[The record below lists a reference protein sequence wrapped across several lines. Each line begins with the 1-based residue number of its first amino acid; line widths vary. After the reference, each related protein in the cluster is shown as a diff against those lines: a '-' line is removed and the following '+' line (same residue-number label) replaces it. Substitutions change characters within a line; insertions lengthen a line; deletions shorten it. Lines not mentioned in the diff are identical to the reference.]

1 MSIIE
6 AIILGLIQG
15 LTEFLPV
22 SSSGH
27 IEIGKAILG
36 VEVKEN
42 LQFTVAVHAATVL
55 STLVVFRKEIIDL
68 FIGFFKFK
76 INDETK
82 FVIKILLS
90 TIPVLFVG
98 FFLKDEVERL
108 FDGNL
113 LVVGIMLLVTA
124 LLLTL
129 SKYLQR
135 ANTKPIGYRNAF
147 IIGIA
152 QAIAVMPGL
161 SRSGST
167 ISSGL
172 ILGNHRE
179 EVAKFSF
186 LMVIIPILGA
196 AVLDV
201 AKGEFSTV
209 DIQPIIAGFIAAFI
223 SGYVACSWMVKLVR
237 KGNLI
242 WFALY
247 CAIVGLTAIIF
258 SL

>member
-76 INDETK
+76 MNDETK

-98 FFLKDEVERL
+98 FFLKDEVEKL

-167 ISSGL
+167 ISTGL
-172 ILGNHRE
+172 ILGNHRD

-196 AVLDV
+196 AVLDI

>member
-1 MSIIE
+1 MTIIE

-27 IEIGKAILG
+27 IELGKAILG
-36 VEVKEN
+36 VNVQESLE
-42 LQFTVAVHAATVL
+42 FTIAVHAATVL
-55 STLVVFRKEIIDL
+55 STLVVFRKDIINL
-68 FIGFFKFK
+68 FAGFFKFK
-76 INDETK
+76 MNDETK
-82 FVIKILLS
+82 FVLKILLS

-98 FFLKDEVERL
+98 FFLKDEVEKL
-108 FDGNL
+108 FEGNL
-113 LVVGIMLLVTA
+113 LIVGIMLLVTA

-129 SKYLQR
+129 SKYLQSV
-135 ANTKPIGYRNAF
+135 NTKPIGSRDSF

-152 QAIAVMPGL
+152 QAIAVLPGL

-167 ISSGL
+167 ISTGL
-172 ILGNHRE
+172 ILGNHRDE
-179 EVAKFSF
+179 IAKFSF

-201 AKGEFSTV
+201 AKGDFGAISL
-209 DIQPIIAGFIAAFI
+209 QPVLAGFVAAFV
-223 SGYVACSWMVKLVR
+223 SGYLACNWMVKLVR

-242 WFALY
+242 WFAVY

>member
-1 MSIIE
+1 MTIIE

-36 VEVKEN
+36 VEVKEG
-42 LQFTVAVHAATVL
+42 LEFTVAVHAATVL

-68 FIGFFKFK
+68 FTGFFKFK
-76 INDETK
+76 MNVETH
-82 FVIKILLS
+82 FIFKILVS

-98 FFLKDEVERL
+98 FLLKDKVEML

-113 LVVGIMLLVTA
+113 LIVGFMLLLTA
-124 LLLTL
+124 GLLTL
-129 SKYLQR
+129 SKYLQKT
-135 ANTKPIGYRNAF
+135 NTKPVSYRDAPT
-147 IIGIA
+147 IGIA

-167 ISSGL
+167 ISTGL
-172 ILGNHRE
+172 MLGNNRD

-196 AVLDV
+196 AILDV
-201 AKGEFSTV
+201 AKGEFATV
-209 DIQPIIAGFIAAFI
+209 SVQPIVAGFIAAFV
-223 SGYVACSWMVKLVR
+223 SGYIACSWMVKLVR

-242 WFALY
+242 WFAVY
-247 CAIVGLTAIIF
+247 CAIMGLAAIMY

>member
-1 MSIIE
+1 MTIIE

-27 IEIGKAILG
+27 IELGKAILG
-36 VEVKEN
+36 VDVKESIE
-42 LQFTVAVHAATVL
+42 FTVAVHAATVL
-55 STLVVFRKEIIDL
+55 STLVVFRKDIIEL
-68 FIGFFKFK
+68 LTGFFKFK
-76 INDETK
+76 MNLETK
-82 FVIKILLS
+82 FVLKILLS

-98 FFLKDEVERL
+98 IFLKDEVEKL
-108 FDGNL
+108 FDGSL
-113 LVVGIMLLVTA
+113 LIVGAMLLVTA
-124 LLLTL
+124 TLLTL

-135 ANTKPIGYRNAF
+135 ETTKPITYRDSF

-152 QAIAVMPGL
+152 QAIAVLPGL

-167 ISSGL
+167 ISTGL
-172 ILGNHRE
+172 ILGKHRD

-196 AVLDV
+196 AFLDF
-201 AKGEFSTV
+201 AKGEFGAIDFKPV
-209 DIQPIIAGFIAAFI
+209 IAGFIAAFV
-223 SGYVACSWMVKLVR
+223 SGYFACSWMVKLVR

-242 WFALY
+242 WFAIY

-258 SL
+258 AL

>member
-1 MSIIE
+1 MTIIE

-27 IEIGKAILG
+27 IELGKAILG
-36 VEVKEN
+36 VEVKESIE
-42 LQFTVAVHAATVL
+42 FTVAVHAATVL
-55 STLVVFRKEIIDL
+55 STLVVFRKDIINL
-68 FIGFFKFK
+68 FAGFFKFK
-76 INDETK
+76 MNVETQ
-82 FVIKILLS
+82 FVLKILLS

-98 FFLKDEVERL
+98 IFLKDEVEKL

-113 LVVGIMLLVTA
+113 LIVGIMLVVTA
-124 LLLTL
+124 ILLTL
-129 SKYLQR
+129 SKYFQR
-135 ANTKPIGYRNAF
+135 TNTKPITYRDSF

-152 QAIAVMPGL
+152 QAIAVLPGL

-167 ISSGL
+167 ISTGL
-172 ILGNHRE
+172 ILGNNRD

-196 AVLDV
+196 AFLDL
-201 AKGEFSTV
+201 AKGEFGIISL
-209 DIQPIIAGFIAAFI
+209 QPIIAGFIAAFI

-242 WFALY
+242 WFAVY
-247 CAIVGLTAIIF
+247 CAIVGLIAIIF
-258 SL
+258 AL

>member
-36 VEVKEN
+36 VEVKES
-42 LQFTVAVHAATVL
+42 LEFTVAVHAATVL
-55 STLVVFRKEIIDL
+55 STLVVFRKEIMDL

-76 INDETK
+76 MNDETK
-82 FVIKILLS
+82 FVLKILLS

-98 FFLKDEVERL
+98 FFLKDEVEKL

-167 ISSGL
+167 ISTGL
-172 ILGNHRE
+172 ILGNHRD

-196 AVLDV
+196 AVLDL
-201 AKGEFSTV
+201 AKGDFATV
-209 DIQPIIAGFIAAFI
+209 NIQPIIAGFIAAFI

>member
-1 MSIIE
+1 MSILE
-6 AIILGLIQG
+6 AIILGVIQG

-27 IEIGKAILG
+27 IELGKAILG
-36 VEVKEN
+36 VEIKDSIE
-42 LQFTVAVHAATVL
+42 FTVAVHAATVL
-55 STLVVFRKEIIDL
+55 STLVVFRKEIASL
-68 FIGFFKFK
+68 FAGFFKFK
-76 INDETK
+76 MNPETQ
-82 FVIKILLS
+82 FVLKILVS
-90 TIPVLFVG
+90 TIPVLLVG
-98 FFLKDEVERL
+98 LFLKEKVEAL

-113 LVVGIMLLVTA
+113 LVVGFMLLVTA
-124 LLLTL
+124 TLLALT
-129 SKYLQR
+129 KYFKKTT
-135 ANTKPIGYRNAF
+135 TKPIGYRNAF

-167 ISSGL
+167 ISTGL
-172 ILGNHRE
+172 ILGNHRD

-196 AVLDV
+196 AILDL
-201 AKGEFSTV
+201 AKGEFASV
-209 DIQPIIAGFIAAFI
+209 DIQPLAAGFVAAFV
-223 SGYVACSWMVKLVR
+223 SGYIACSWMIKLVR

-242 WFALY
+242 WFAAY
-247 CAIVGLTAIIF
+247 CAIAGTAAIIY

>member
-1 MSIIE
+1 MTIIE

-27 IEIGKAILG
+27 IELGKAILG
-36 VEVKEN
+36 VEIKEGVA
-42 LQFTVAVHAATVL
+42 FTVAVHAATVL
-55 STLVVFRKEIIDL
+55 STLVVFRKDIINL
-68 FIGFFKFK
+68 FAGFFKFK
-76 INDETK
+76 MNVETQ
-82 FVIKILLS
+82 FVLKILLS
-90 TIPVLFVG
+90 TIPVLLVG
-98 FFLKDEVERL
+98 IFLKDEVEKL

-124 LLLTL
+124 TLLTL

-135 ANTKPIGYRNAF
+135 ANTKPITYRDSF

-152 QAIAVMPGL
+152 QAIAVLPGL

-167 ISSGL
+167 ISTGL
-172 ILGNHRE
+172 MLGNNRD

-196 AVLDV
+196 AFLDL
-201 AKGEFSTV
+201 AKGEFEPIN
-209 DIQPIIAGFIAAFI
+209 IQPIIAGFIAAFI
-223 SGYVACSWMVKLVR
+223 TGYFACSWMVKLVR

-242 WFALY
+242 WFAIY

-258 SL
+258 AL

>member
-36 VEVKEN
+36 VEVKES
-42 LQFTVAVHAATVL
+42 LEFTVAVHTATVL
-55 STLVVFRKEIIDL
+55 STLVVFRKEIIAL
-68 FIGFFKFK
+68 LGGFLKFK
-76 INDETK
+76 MNDETK
-82 FVIKILLS
+82 FVLKILLS
-90 TIPVLFVG
+90 TIPVLLVG
-98 FFLKDEVERL
+98 FLLKEEVEKL

-113 LVVGIMLLVTA
+113 LVVGIMLLFTA

-135 ANTKPIGYRNAF
+135 ANTKPIGYRDSF

-167 ISSGL
+167 ISTGL
-172 ILGNHRE
+172 ILGNHRD

-196 AVLDV
+196 AVLDI
-201 AKGEFSTV
+201 AKGEFVIV
-209 DIQPIIAGFIAAFI
+209 DIQPIIAGFIAAFV

-247 CAIVGLTAIIF
+247 CAVVGLTAIIF

>member
-76 INDETK
+76 MNDETK
-82 FVIKILLS
+82 FVLKIVLS

-147 IIGIA
+147 IIGVA

-167 ISSGL
+167 ISTGL
-172 ILGNHRE
+172 ILGNHRD

-196 AVLDV
+196 AVLDI

-247 CAIVGLTAIIF
+247 CAIIGVSAIIF

>member
-68 FIGFFKFK
+68 FIGFFMFK
-76 INDETK
+76 MNDETK

-98 FFLKDEVERL
+98 VFLKDEVERL

-113 LVVGIMLLVTA
+113 LVVGVMLLVTA

-167 ISSGL
+167 ISTGL
-172 ILGNHRE
+172 ILGNHRD

-196 AVLDV
+196 AVLDI
-201 AKGEFSTV
+201 AKGEFVTV

>member
-147 IIGIA
+147 IIGVA

-167 ISSGL
+167 ISTGL
-172 ILGNHRE
+172 ILGNHRD

-196 AVLDV
+196 AVLDI

-247 CAIVGLTAIIF
+247 CVIIGVSAIIF

>member
-76 INDETK
+76 MNDETK
-82 FVIKILLS
+82 FILKILLS

-98 FFLKDEVERL
+98 FFLKDEVEKL

-147 IIGIA
+147 IIGVA

>member
-76 INDETK
+76 MNDETK
-82 FVIKILLS
+82 FVLKIVLS

-201 AKGEFSTV
+201 AKGKFSTV

-247 CAIVGLTAIIF
+247 CAIIGVSAIIF

>member
-1 MSIIE
+1 MSILE

-27 IEIGKAILG
+27 IELGKAILG
-36 VEVKEN
+36 VEIKDSIE
-42 LQFTVAVHAATVL
+42 FTVAVHAATVL
-55 STLVVFRKEIIDL
+55 STLVVFRKEIAIL
-68 FIGFFKFK
+68 FAGFFKFK
-76 INDETK
+76 MNPETQ
-82 FVIKILLS
+82 FVLKILAS
-90 TIPVLFVG
+90 TIPVLLVG
-98 FFLKDEVERL
+98 LFLKEEVEAL

-113 LVVGIMLLVTA
+113 LVVGFMLLVTA
-124 LLLTL
+124 TLLALT
-129 SKYLQR
+129 KYFKKTT
-135 ANTKPIGYRNAF
+135 TKPIGYRNAF

-167 ISSGL
+167 ISTGL
-172 ILGNHRE
+172 ILGNHRD

-196 AVLDV
+196 AILDL
-201 AKGEFSTV
+201 AKGEFASV
-209 DIQPIIAGFIAAFI
+209 DIQPLAAGFVAAFV
-223 SGYVACSWMVKLVR
+223 SGYIACSWMIKLVR

-242 WFALY
+242 WFAAY
-247 CAIVGLTAIIF
+247 CAIAGTAAIIY

>member
-6 AIILGLIQG
+6 AIILGIIQG

-76 INDETK
+76 MNDETK
-82 FVIKILLS
+82 FILKILLS

-98 FFLKDEVERL
+98 FFLKDEVEKL

-135 ANTKPIGYRNAF
+135 ANTTPIGYRNAF

-167 ISSGL
+167 ISTGL
-172 ILGNHRE
+172 ILGNHRD

-186 LMVIIPILGA
+186 LMVIIPIFGA
-196 AVLDV
+196 AALDV
-201 AKGEFSTV
+201 IKGDFSV
-209 DIQPIIAGFIAAFI
+209 VNIQPIIAGFIAAFI

>member
-36 VEVKEN
+36 VEVKDSLE
-42 LQFTVAVHAATVL
+42 FTVAVHAATVL
-55 STLVVFRKEIIDL
+55 STLVVFRKDIVNL
-68 FIGFFKFK
+68 FAGFFKFRM
-76 INDETK
+76 NDETK
-82 FVIKILLS
+82 FVLKILLS
-90 TIPVLFVG
+90 TLPVLFVG
-98 FFLKDEVERL
+98 LFFKDKVETL
-108 FDGNL
+108 FEGNL
-113 LVVGIMLLVTA
+113 LIVGAMLLVTA
-124 LLLTL
+124 ILLTL

-135 ANTKPIGYRNAF
+135 ANTRPISYRDSL

-152 QAIAVMPGL
+152 QAIAVLPGL

-167 ISSGL
+167 ISTGL
-172 ILGNHRE
+172 ILGNHRD

-196 AVLDV
+196 TFLDV
-201 AKGEFSTV
+201 AKGKFGAFS
-209 DIQPIIAGFIAAFI
+209 IQPIIAGFIAAFV
-223 SGYVACSWMVKLVR
+223 SGYLACSWMVKLVR
-237 KGNLI
+237 KGNLF
-242 WFALY
+242 WFAIY
-247 CAIVGLTAIIF
+247 CAIIGLTAIIF

>member
-36 VEVKEN
+36 VEVKES
-42 LQFTVAVHAATVL
+42 LEFTVAVHTATVL
-55 STLVVFRKEIIDL
+55 STLVVFRKEIIAL
-68 FIGFFKFK
+68 LGGFLKFK
-76 INDETK
+76 MNDETK
-82 FVIKILLS
+82 FVLKILLS
-90 TIPVLFVG
+90 TIPVLLVG
-98 FFLKDEVERL
+98 FLLKEEVEKL

-113 LVVGIMLLVTA
+113 LVVGIMLLFTA

-167 ISSGL
+167 ISTGL
-172 ILGNHRE
+172 ILGNHRD

-196 AVLDV
+196 AVLDI
-201 AKGEFSTV
+201 AKGEFTTV
-209 DIQPIIAGFIAAFI
+209 DIQPIIAGFFAAFI
-223 SGYVACSWMVKLVR
+223 SGYIACSWMVKLVR

>member
-76 INDETK
+76 MNDETK
-82 FVIKILLS
+82 FVLKILFS

-98 FFLKDEVERL
+98 FFLKDEVEKL

-113 LVVGIMLLVTA
+113 QVVGIMLLVTA

-167 ISSGL
+167 ISTGL
-172 ILGNHRE
+172 ILGNHRD

-196 AVLDV
+196 AVLDF
-201 AKGEFSTV
+201 AKGEFTTV
-209 DIQPIIAGFIAAFI
+209 DIQPIIAGFIAAFV

-247 CAIVGLTAIIF
+247 CAVVGLTAIIF

>member
-147 IIGIA
+147 IIGVA

-167 ISSGL
+167 ISTGL
-172 ILGNHRE
+172 ILGNHRD

-196 AVLDV
+196 AVLDI

-247 CAIVGLTAIIF
+247 CAIIGVSAIIF